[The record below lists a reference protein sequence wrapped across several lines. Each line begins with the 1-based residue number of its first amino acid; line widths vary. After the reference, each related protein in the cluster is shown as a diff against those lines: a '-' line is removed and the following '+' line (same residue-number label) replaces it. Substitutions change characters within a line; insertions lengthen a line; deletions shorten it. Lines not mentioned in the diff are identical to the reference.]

1 MSSPAQRRQRLTYG
15 VGSIG
20 TGIFTT
26 VPSVLL
32 LYFLTIEAHIG
43 AALAGVI
50 ILVPKALGLIGDPLV
65 GAWSDRL
72 KQRSPLRRQ
81 LLMGAGAIIAG
92 VGLWALFTVPEQ
104 NPGNAIVPA
113 LIFFACTTGY
123 SLFAVPYSALPAE
136 LDATA
141 DGRRALVS
149 TRLGLAFLGV
159 LIGGV
164 SAPIVAARVGYPFMG
179 AVLGAICAAAMCAF
193 LLTCRLK
200 REVAGP
206 PAMAVKDG
214 GAVPRL
220 ATKPFLIQMG
230 AFVLLL
236 AAAGAFSALLP
247 FLVRDMGQPA
257 DIVGLA
263 MLVDIVV
270 ALLTSMVWP
279 ILIRRLGLRTVWQL
293 AAGVTCLSAFFVG
306 FAPGADAQFYLGMA
320 IGGAGLS
327 GVQIAGFTG
336 LADLTAEHLSS
347 GRGGGL
353 ITGVWMAGEKAG
365 LASGP
370 MLAGFGLQ
378 FLGVTALGSATR
390 LSIAFIPALLAALA
404 TVTIAFDVSGRHA
417 DPADLQSVKAKRGKY
432 VGTR

>member
-1 MSSPAQRRQRLTYG
+1 MSSSVQRYQRLTYG
-15 VGSIG
+15 IGSVG

-32 LYFLTIEAHIG
+32 LYFLTIEVHID

-50 ILVPKALGLIGDPLV
+50 ILLPKALGLIGDPLV
-65 GAWSDRL
+65 GTWSDRL
-72 KQRSPLRRQ
+72 RRRSPIRRQ
-81 LLMGAGAIIAG
+81 VLMGAGALLAG
-92 VGLWALFTVPEQ
+92 VGLWALFTVPQ
-104 NPGNAIVPA
+104 RHPGDAILPA

-136 LDATA
+136 LDESA

-159 LIGGV
+159 LVGGV
-164 SAPIVAARVGYPFMG
+164 SAPIVAARVGYPVMG
-179 AVLGAICAAAMCAF
+179 LVLGTICAAAMGIF
-193 LLTCRLK
+193 LFTCRLT
-200 REVAGP
+200 RDVVVPRPDAATAGVD
-206 PAMAVKDG
+206 A
-214 GAVPRL
+214 PRL
-220 ATKPFLIQMG
+220 ATKPFLIQMA

-247 FLVRDMGQPA
+247 FLVRDMGQSA
-257 DIVGLA
+257 DIVGVA

-270 ALLTSMVWP
+270 ALLTSMIWP
-279 ILIRRLGLRTVWQL
+279 ILIRRLGLRTVWQM
-293 AAGVTCLSAFFVG
+293 AAGVTCLSALVVG
-306 FAPGADAQFYLGMA
+306 LAPGADAQFYLGMA

-336 LADLTAEHLSS
+336 LADLTAEHLSQ

-370 MLAGFGLQ
+370 MLAGLGLK
-378 FLGVTALGSATR
+378 FLGVTVLGAAARS
-390 LSIAFIPALLAALA
+390 SIAFIPATLAVLA
-404 TVTIAFDVSGRHA
+404 ILTIAFDASGRHSDA
-417 DPADLQSVKAKRGKY
+417 GPIKTKRGEY
-432 VGTR
+432 A